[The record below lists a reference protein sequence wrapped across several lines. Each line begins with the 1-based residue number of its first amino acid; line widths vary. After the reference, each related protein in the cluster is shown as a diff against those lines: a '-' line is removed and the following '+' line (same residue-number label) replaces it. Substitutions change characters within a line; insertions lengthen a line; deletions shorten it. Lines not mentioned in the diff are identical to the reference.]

1 MTILITSLPLR
12 DLGIVMSEAEL
23 DRASDPLE
31 VRGYCMY
38 DWGKSA
44 FETSVVSAI
53 FPTWFA
59 LLFLEANGLNTTIAG
74 ITMEGDAL
82 IAYLVAFGTW
92 AVAIIAPALGV
103 IADYKPVKMSWLRIL
118 TYIGAGATF
127 MLGFDFLVPGN
138 EWIWLLVFYFIA
150 NIGLNAAGVFYNALL
165 PHLGTDD
172 EMDDISN
179 RAYAYGYLGG
189 GILLVVHLGLVLGIG
204 GDAVIRF
211 CLASSGVWWF
221 GFALMTFKYVP
232 EPPMEN
238 NEQVPTVRE
247 AYSQVWTTLK
257 EYNKFRTLFI
267 YMLAYFFFIDAINTV
282 WAIGPIFGAVVLGV
296 STIELMITI
305 VLIQFVAYP
314 CALFFTKLANKWG
327 TKKALNASLVGWLV
341 LSFATLGFAP
351 LELDSHDEFEVMYD
365 WNEEKQLYQ
374 VHVNYNAN
382 DIAQKLDFED
392 GEFDEQAWAAQW
404 SESLPV
410 EYDDRTGTYSW
421 NYSNSSDEKNLIDV
435 NDVED
440 VSSILTSIS
449 DSRFSISVSGGPL
462 DGSSSVGI
470 DHPTNLGDG
479 ALDVIPET
487 VREYVWEP
495 LNIGVGYQFMIL
507 GMMIGTLFG
516 GSQGLSRSIF
526 GQMIPE
532 TRSTEFF
539 GFFGFFGKVAAAIG
553 PLLYASMT
561 IMFDSRVGVLSIAVL
576 IAIGVFLMRYVDVE
590 QGRADARAED
600 ARNRGIST
608 DS

>member
-1 MTILITSLPLR
+1 
-12 DLGIVMSEAEL
+12 MSEAEL

-118 TYIGAGATF
+118 TYIGARATF

-138 EWIWLLVFYFIA
+138 EWSWLLVFYFIA

-204 GDAVIRF
+204 GDAVITF

-267 YMLAYFFFIDAINTV
+267 YMLAYFFFIAAINTV

-600 ARNRGIST
+600 ARNRGISN

>member
-1 MTILITSLPLR
+1 
-12 DLGIVMSEAEL
+12 MSTVEL

-59 LLFLEANGLNTTIAG
+59 YLFLEANGLNTTIAG

-82 IAYLVAFGTW
+82 IAYLVALGTW
-92 AVAIIAPALGV
+92 AVAIVAPALGV

-118 TYIGAGATF
+118 TYVGAGATF
-127 MLGFDFLVPGN
+127 MLGFDFLLPGN

-150 NIGLNAAGVFYNALL
+150 NVGLNAAGVFYNALL

-189 GILLVVHLGLVLGIG
+189 GLLLVVHLGLVMGVG
-204 GDAVIRF
+204 GDSVIRF
-211 CLASSGVWWF
+211 CLASSGVWWL
-221 GFALMTFKYVP
+221 GFALYTFKYVP
-232 EPPMEN
+232 EPPMEAKGD
-238 NEQVPTVRE
+238 VPSVRE
-247 AYSQVWTTLK
+247 AYSQVWKTLK

-282 WAIGPIFGAVVLGV
+282 WAVGPIFGAVVLGV
-296 STIELMITI
+296 TTTELMVTI
-305 VLIQFVAYP
+305 VAIQFVAWP
-314 CALFFTKLANKWG
+314 CALGFTKLANRWG
-327 TKKALNASLVGWLV
+327 TKKALNASLVGWLF
-341 LSFATLGFAP
+341 LSFAILGFAP
-351 LELDSHDEFEVMYD
+351 LELESHDEFEVMYD
-365 WNEEKQLYQ
+365 WDEESQSYQ
-374 VHVNYNAN
+374 VHVNYYAS
-382 DIAQKLDFED
+382 DIAQKMNFQD
-392 GEFDEQAWAAQW
+392 GEFNEQEWASLW

-410 EYDDRTGTYSW
+410 ELDENTGTYKWGYGESE
-421 NYSNSSDEKNLIDV
+421 DDQLLFP
-435 NDVED
+435 VEGD
-440 VSSILTSIS
+440 VSLILSSITE
-449 DSRFSISVSGGPL
+449 SRFSISVSGGPL
-462 DGSSSVGI
+462 DGSNGVGV
-470 DHPTNLGDG
+470 DHPTSLGDG
-479 ALDVIPET
+479 VLDVIPET
-487 VREYVWEP
+487 VRDKIWQP
-495 LNIGVGYQFMIL
+495 LGIAIGAQFLIL
-507 GMMIGTLFG
+507 GCMIGTLFG

-539 GFFGFFGKVAAAIG
+539 GFFGFFGKVAAAVG

-561 IMFDSRVGVLSIAVL
+561 VMFDSRVGVLSIAFL
-576 IAIGVFLMRYVDVE
+576 IAIGVILMRYVDVE

-600 ARNRGIST
+600 ARNRGMT
-608 DS
+608 TE

>member
-1 MTILITSLPLR
+1 
-12 DLGIVMSEAEL
+12 MSEAEL

-59 LLFLEANGLNTTIAG
+59 FLFLEANGLNTTIAG

-82 IAYLVAFGTW
+82 IAYLVALGTW
-92 AVAIIAPALGV
+92 AVAIVAPALGV
-103 IADYKPVKMSWLRIL
+103 IADYKPVKMTWLRTL
-118 TYIGAGATF
+118 TYVGAGATF
-127 MLGFDFLVPGN
+127 MLGFDFLLPGN
-138 EWIWLLVFYFIA
+138 EWIWLLIFYFIA

-189 GILLVVHLGLVLGIG
+189 GLLLVVHLGLVLGIG

-221 GFALMTFKYVP
+221 GFALITFKYVP

-238 NEQVPTVRE
+238 YRQVPTIRE

-282 WAIGPIFGAVVLGV
+282 WAVGPIFGAVVLGV

-305 VLIQFVAYP
+305 VLIQFVAWP
-314 CALFFTKLANKWG
+314 CALLFTKLAHAWG
-327 TKKALNASLVGWLV
+327 TKKALNASLIGWLV
-341 LSFATLGFAP
+341 LSFAILGFAP

-365 WNEEKQLYQ
+365 WDEESQSYQ
-374 VHVNYNAN
+374 VHVNYDASE
-382 DIAQKLDFED
+382 IAQKLDFQD
-392 GEFDEQAWAAQW
+392 DEFDEQKWASDF
-404 SESLPV
+404 SEMLPV
-410 EYDDRTGTYSW
+410 EFEEKTGTFKWAYGE
-421 NYSNSSDEKNLIDV
+421 SSDDKLLFPV
-435 NDVED
+435 VGD
-440 VSSILTSIS
+440 VSTILASIT
-449 DSRFSISVSGGPL
+449 DSRFSISVSGGPQ
-462 DGSSSVGI
+462 DASSNVGV
-470 DHPTNLGDG
+470 DHPTSLGDG
-479 ALDVIPET
+479 ALDAIPET
-487 VREYVWEP
+487 VRKHVWEP
-495 LNIGVGYQFMIL
+495 LGIAIGMQFMIL

-539 GFFGFFGKVAAAIG
+539 GFFGFFGKVAAAVG

-561 IMFDSRVGVLSIAVL
+561 VMFDSRVGVLSIAVL
-576 IAIGVFLMRYVDVE
+576 IAIGVLLMRYVDIE

>member
-1 MTILITSLPLR
+1 
-12 DLGIVMSEAEL
+12 MSEAEL
-23 DRASDPLE
+23 DRASEPLE

-59 LLFLEANGLNTTIAG
+59 YLFLEANGLNTTIAG

-82 IAYLVAFGTW
+82 IAYLVALGTW
-92 AVAIIAPALGV
+92 AVAIVAPALGV
-103 IADYKPVKMSWLRIL
+103 IADYKPVKMTWLRTL
-118 TYIGAGATF
+118 TYVGAGATF
-127 MLGFDFLVPGN
+127 MLGFDFLLPGN
-138 EWIWLLVFYFIA
+138 EWIWLLIFYFIA

-189 GILLVVHLGLVLGIG
+189 GLLLVVHLGLVLGVG

-221 GFALMTFKYVP
+221 GFALITFKYVP

-238 NEQVPTVRE
+238 DKQVPTIRE

-257 EYNKFRTLFI
+257 EYNKFRTLFT

-282 WAIGPIFGAVVLGV
+282 WAVGPIFGAVVLGV
-296 STIELMITI
+296 TTTELMVTI
-305 VLIQFVAYP
+305 VAIQFVAWP
-314 CALFFTKLANKWG
+314 CALAFTKLANAWG
-327 TKKALNASLVGWLV
+327 TKKALNASLIGWLF
-341 LSFATLGFAP
+341 LSFAILGFAP
-351 LELDSHDEFEVMYD
+351 LELDSHEEFEVMYD
-365 WNEEKQLYQ
+365 WDEESQSYQ
-374 VHVNYNAN
+374 VQVNPLASQ
-382 DIAQKLDFED
+382 IAQKLDFGD
-392 GEFDEQAWAAQW
+392 DEFDEQKWA
-404 SESLPV
+404 SDFSGMLPV
-410 EYDDRTGTYSW
+410 EFDDKTSTYKWADGYDD
-421 NYSNSSDEKNLIDV
+421 SDDKLLFPVEGDVALI
-435 NDVED
+435 
-440 VSSILTSIS
+440 LASIS
-449 DSRFSISVSGGPL
+449 ESRFSISVSGGPL
-462 DGSSSVGI
+462 DGSSDVGI
-470 DHPTNLGDG
+470 DHPTSLGDG

-487 VREYVWEP
+487 VREHVWEP
-495 LNIGVGYQFMIL
+495 LGIAIGMQFLIL
-507 GMMIGTLFG
+507 GCMIGTLFG

-539 GFFGFFGKVAAAIG
+539 GFFGFFGKVAAAVG
-553 PLLYASMT
+553 PLLYATMT

-576 IAIGVFLMRYVDVE
+576 IAIGVFLMRYVDIE

-600 ARNRGIST
+600 AKNRGIST

>member
-1 MTILITSLPLR
+1 
-12 DLGIVMSEAEL
+12 MSTVEL

-59 LLFLEANGLNTTIAG
+59 YLFLEANGLNTTIAG

-82 IAYLVAFGTW
+82 IAYLVALGTW
-92 AVAIIAPALGV
+92 AVAIVAPALGV

-118 TYIGAGATF
+118 TYVGAGATF
-127 MLGFDFLVPGN
+127 MLGFDFLLPGN

-150 NIGLNAAGVFYNALL
+150 NVGLNAAGVFYNALL

-189 GILLVVHLGLVLGIG
+189 GLLLVVHLGLVMGVG
-204 GDAVIRF
+204 GDSVIRF
-211 CLASSGVWWF
+211 CLASSGVWWL
-221 GFALMTFKYVP
+221 GFALYTFKYVP
-232 EPPMEN
+232 EPPMEAKGD
-238 NEQVPTVRE
+238 VPSVRE
-247 AYSQVWTTLK
+247 AYSQVWKTLK

-282 WAIGPIFGAVVLGV
+282 WAVGPIFGAVVLGV
-296 STIELMITI
+296 TTTELMVTI
-305 VLIQFVAYP
+305 VAIQFVAWP
-314 CALFFTKLANKWG
+314 CALGFTKLANRWG
-327 TKKALNASLVGWLV
+327 TKKALNASLVGWLF
-341 LSFATLGFAP
+341 LSFAILGFAP
-351 LELDSHDEFEVMYD
+351 LELESHDEFEVMYD
-365 WNEEKQLYQ
+365 WDEESQSYQ
-374 VHVNYNAN
+374 VHVNYYAS
-382 DIAQKLDFED
+382 DIAQKLNFQD
-392 GEFDEQAWAAQW
+392 GEFNEQEWASLW

-410 EYDDRTGTYSW
+410 ELDENTGTYKWGYGESE
-421 NYSNSSDEKNLIDV
+421 DDQLLFP
-435 NDVED
+435 VEGD
-440 VSSILTSIS
+440 VSLILSSIS
-449 DSRFSISVSGGPL
+449 ESRFSISVSGGPL
-462 DGSSSVGI
+462 DGSNGVGM
-470 DHPTNLGDG
+470 DHPTSLGDG
-479 ALDVIPET
+479 VLDVIPET
-487 VREYVWEP
+487 VRDKIWQP
-495 LNIGVGYQFMIL
+495 LGIAIGAQFLIL
-507 GMMIGTLFG
+507 GCMIGTLFG

-539 GFFGFFGKVAAAIG
+539 GFFGFFGKVAAAVG

-561 IMFDSRVGVLSIAVL
+561 VMFDSRVGVLSIAFL
-576 IAIGVFLMRYVDVE
+576 IAIGVILMRYVDVE

-600 ARNRGIST
+600 ARNRGMT
-608 DS
+608 TE

>member
-1 MTILITSLPLR
+1 
-12 DLGIVMSEAEL
+12 MSEAEL

-59 LLFLEANGLNTTIAG
+59 FLFLEANGLNTTIAG

-82 IAYLVAFGTW
+82 IAYLVALGTW
-92 AVAIIAPALGV
+92 AVAIVAPALGV
-103 IADYKPVKMSWLRIL
+103 IADYKPVKMTWLRTL
-118 TYIGAGATF
+118 TYVGAGATF
-127 MLGFDFLVPGN
+127 MLGFDFLLPGN
-138 EWIWLLVFYFIA
+138 EWIWLLIFYFIA

-189 GILLVVHLGLVLGIG
+189 GLLLVVHLGLVLGIG

-221 GFALMTFKYVP
+221 GFALITFKYVP

-238 NEQVPTVRE
+238 DRQVPTIRE

-282 WAIGPIFGAVVLGV
+282 WAVGPIFGAVVLGV
-296 STIELMITI
+296 STIELMIAI
-305 VLIQFVAYP
+305 VLIQFVAWP
-314 CALFFTKLANKWG
+314 CALLFTKLANAWG
-327 TKKALNASLVGWLV
+327 TKKALNASLIGWLV
-341 LSFATLGFAP
+341 LSFAILGFAP

-365 WNEEKQLYQ
+365 WDEDSQSYQ
-374 VHVNYNAN
+374 VHVNYDASE
-382 DIAQKLDFED
+382 IAQKLDFQD
-392 GEFDEQAWAAQW
+392 DEFDEQKWASDF
-404 SESLPV
+404 SEMLPV
-410 EYDDRTGTYSW
+410 EFEEKTGTFKWAYGE
-421 NYSNSSDEKNLIDV
+421 SSDDKLLFPV
-435 NDVED
+435 VGD
-440 VSSILTSIS
+440 VSTILASIT
-449 DSRFSISVSGGPL
+449 DSRFSISVSGGPQ
-462 DGSSSVGI
+462 DASSNVGV
-470 DHPTNLGDG
+470 DHPTSLGDG
-479 ALDVIPET
+479 ALDAIPET
-487 VREYVWEP
+487 VRKHVWEP
-495 LNIGVGYQFMIL
+495 LGIAIGMQFMIL

-539 GFFGFFGKVAAAIG
+539 GFFGFFGKVAAAVG

-561 IMFDSRVGVLSIAVL
+561 VMFDSRVGVLSIAVL
-576 IAIGVFLMRYVDVE
+576 IAIGVLLMRYVDIE

>member
-1 MTILITSLPLR
+1 VAILITSPPLR
-12 DLGIVMSEAEL
+12 SLGIVMSEAEL

-59 LLFLEANGLNTTIAG
+59 YLFLEANGLNTTIAG

-82 IAYLVAFGTW
+82 IAYLVALGTW
-92 AVAIIAPALGV
+92 AVAIVAPALGV
-103 IADYKPVKMSWLRIL
+103 IADYKPVKMTWLRTL
-118 TYIGAGATF
+118 TYVGAGATF
-127 MLGFDFLVPGN
+127 MLGFDFLLPGN
-138 EWIWLLVFYFIA
+138 EWIWLLIFYFIA

-189 GILLVVHLGLVLGIG
+189 GLLLVVHLGLVLGVG

-221 GFALMTFKYVP
+221 GFALITFKYVP

-238 NEQVPTVRE
+238 DKQVPTIRE

-257 EYNKFRTLFI
+257 EYNKFRTLFT

-282 WAIGPIFGAVVLGV
+282 WAVGPIFGAVVLGV
-296 STIELMITI
+296 TTTELMVTI
-305 VLIQFVAYP
+305 VAIQFVAWP
-314 CALFFTKLANKWG
+314 CALAFTKLANAWG
-327 TKKALNASLVGWLV
+327 TKKALNASLIGWLF
-341 LSFATLGFAP
+341 LSFAILGFAP
-351 LELDSHDEFEVMYD
+351 LELDSHEEFEVMYD
-365 WNEEKQLYQ
+365 WDEESQSYQ
-374 VHVNYNAN
+374 VQVNPLASQ
-382 DIAQKLDFED
+382 IAQKLDFGD
-392 GEFDEQAWAAQW
+392 DEFDEQKWA
-404 SESLPV
+404 SDFSGMLPV
-410 EYDDRTGTYSW
+410 EFDDKTNTYKWADGYDD
-421 NYSNSSDEKNLIDV
+421 SDDKLLFPVEGDVALI
-435 NDVED
+435 
-440 VSSILTSIS
+440 LASIS
-449 DSRFSISVSGGPL
+449 ESRFSISVSGGPL
-462 DGSSSVGI
+462 DGSSDVGI
-470 DHPTNLGDG
+470 DHPTSLGDG

-487 VREYVWEP
+487 VREHVWEP
-495 LNIGVGYQFMIL
+495 LGIAIGMQFLIL
-507 GMMIGTLFG
+507 GCMIGTLFG

-539 GFFGFFGKVAAAIG
+539 GFFGFFGKVAAAVG
-553 PLLYASMT
+553 PLLYATMT

-576 IAIGVFLMRYVDVE
+576 IAIGVFLMRYVDIE

-600 ARNRGIST
+600 AKNRGIST

>member
-1 MTILITSLPLR
+1 VTILITSLPLR

-38 DWGKSA
+38 DWGKSS

-59 LLFLEANGLNTTIAG
+59 YLFLEANGLNTTIAG

-82 IAYLVAFGTW
+82 IAYLVALGTW

-118 TYIGAGATF
+118 TYIGAGSTF
-127 MLGFDFLVPGN
+127 MLGFDFLAGSGN
-138 EWIWLLVFYFIA
+138 EWIWLLIFYFIA
-150 NIGLNAAGVFYNALL
+150 NVGLNAAGVFYNALL
-165 PHLGTDD
+165 PHLGKDE
-172 EMDDISN
+172 EMDSISN

-189 GILLVVHLGLVLGIG
+189 GILLVVHLALVLGIG

-211 CLASSGVWWF
+211 CLASSGLWWF
-221 GFALMTFKYVP
+221 GFALITFKYVP

-238 NEQVPTVRE
+238 DKQVPTIRE

-305 VLIQFVAYP
+305 VLIQFVAWP
-314 CALFFTKLANKWG
+314 CALLFTNLANAWG

-365 WNEEKQLYQ
+365 WNDESQLYQ
-374 VHVNYNAN
+374 VHVNYYASN
-382 DIAQKLDFED
+382 IAQKLNFED
-392 GEFDEQAWAAQW
+392 GEFDEQAWAALW

-410 EYDDRTGTYSW
+410 EYDDNTGTYSW
-421 NYSNSSDEKNLIDV
+421 SYSDSSDEKLVFDV
-435 NDVED
+435 DEVDD

-462 DGSSSVGI
+462 DGSSNVGI

-487 VREYVWEP
+487 VRKHLWGP
-495 LNIGVGYQFMIL
+495 LGIEVGYQFMIL

-553 PLLYASMT
+553 PLLYATMT
-561 IMFDSRVGVLSIAVL
+561 LMFDSRVGVLSIAVL
-576 IAIGVFLMRYVDVE
+576 IAIGVFLMRYVDIE
-590 QGRADARAED
+590 KGREDARAED
-600 ARNRGIST
+600 ARNRGISLE
-608 DS
+608 

>member
-1 MTILITSLPLR
+1 MTILITFLPLR

-23 DRASDPLE
+23 DRASEPLE

-59 LLFLEANGLNTTIAG
+59 ILFLEANGLNTTIAG

-92 AVAIIAPALGV
+92 AVAIVAPALGV

-238 NEQVPTVRE
+238 DKQVPTVRE

-365 WNEEKQLYQ
+365 WNDESQLYQ

-382 DIAQKLDFED
+382 DIAQKLNFED

-404 SESLPV
+404 NESLPV
-410 EYDDRTGTYSW
+410 KYDDRTGTYSW
-421 NYSNSSDEKNLIDV
+421 NYSNSSEEKNLFDV

-462 DGSSSVGI
+462 DGSSNVGI

-487 VREYVWEP
+487 VRKYLWEP

-576 IAIGVFLMRYVDVE
+576 IAIGVFLMRYVDIE
-590 QGRADARAED
+590 KGRADARAED
-600 ARNRGIST
+600 ARNRGMST

>member
-1 MTILITSLPLR
+1 
-12 DLGIVMSEAEL
+12 MSEAEL
-23 DRASDPLE
+23 DRASEPLE

-59 LLFLEANGLNTTIAG
+59 YLFLEANGLNTTIAG

-82 IAYLVAFGTW
+82 IAYLVALGTW
-92 AVAIIAPALGV
+92 AVAIVAPALGV
-103 IADYKPVKMSWLRIL
+103 IADYKPVKMSWLKIL
-118 TYIGAGATF
+118 TYLGAGATF
-127 MLGFDFLVPGN
+127 MLGFDFLLPGN

-189 GILLVVHLGLVLGIG
+189 GLLLVVHLGLVLGIG

-221 GFALMTFKYVP
+221 GFAIITFKYVP
-232 EPPMEN
+232 EPPMVN
-238 NEQVPTVRE
+238 DKKVPNIKE

-282 WAIGPIFGAVVLGV
+282 WAVGPIFGAVVLGV
-296 STIELMITI
+296 TTTELMITI
-305 VLIQFVAYP
+305 VAIQFVAWP
-314 CALFFTKLANKWG
+314 CALAFTKLANAWG
-327 TKKALNASLVGWLV
+327 TKKALNASLIGWLF
-341 LSFATLGFAP
+341 LSFAILGFAP

-365 WNEEKQLYQ
+365 WDEESQSYQ
-374 VHVNYNAN
+374 VQVNPLASQ
-382 DIAQKLDFED
+382 IAQKLDFGD
-392 GEFDEQAWAAQW
+392 DEFDEQKWA
-404 SESLPV
+404 SDFSGMLPV
-410 EYDDRTGTYSW
+410 EFDDKTGTYKW
-421 NYSNSSDEKNLIDV
+421 ADGYDDSDDELLFPVEGDV
-435 NDVED
+435 AV
-440 VSSILTSIS
+440 ILASIS
-449 DSRFSISVSGGPL
+449 ESRFSISVSGGPL
-462 DGSSSVGI
+462 DDSSNVGI
-470 DHPTNLGDG
+470 DHPTSLGDG

-487 VREYVWEP
+487 VREHVWEP
-495 LNIGVGYQFMIL
+495 LGIAIGMQFLIL
-507 GMMIGTLFG
+507 GCMIGTLFG

-539 GFFGFFGKVAAAIG
+539 GFFGFFGKVAAAVG

-561 IMFDSRVGVLSIAVL
+561 VMFDSRVGVLSIAVL
-576 IAIGVFLMRYVDVE
+576 IAIGVLLMRYVDIE
-590 QGRADARAED
+590 QGREDARAED

>member
-1 MTILITSLPLR
+1 
-12 DLGIVMSEAEL
+12 MSEAEL

-59 LLFLEANGLNTTIAG
+59 FLFLEANGLNTTIAG

-82 IAYLVAFGTW
+82 IAYLVALGTW
-92 AVAIIAPALGV
+92 AVAIVAPALGV
-103 IADYKPVKMSWLRIL
+103 IADYKPVKMTWLRTL
-118 TYIGAGATF
+118 TYVGAGATF
-127 MLGFDFLVPGN
+127 MLGFDFLLPGN
-138 EWIWLLVFYFIA
+138 EWIWLLIFYFIA

-189 GILLVVHLGLVLGIG
+189 GLLLVVHLGLVLGIG

-221 GFALMTFKYVP
+221 GFALITFKYVP

-238 NEQVPTVRE
+238 DRQVPTIRE

-282 WAIGPIFGAVVLGV
+282 WAVGPIFGAVVLGV

-305 VLIQFVAYP
+305 VLIQFVAWP
-314 CALFFTKLANKWG
+314 CALLFTKLAHAWG
-327 TKKALNASLVGWLV
+327 TKKALNASLIGWLV
-341 LSFATLGFAP
+341 LSFAILGFAP

-365 WNEEKQLYQ
+365 WDEESQSYQ
-374 VHVNYNAN
+374 VHVNYYASE
-382 DIAQKLDFED
+382 IAQKLDFQD
-392 GEFDEQAWAAQW
+392 DEFDEQKWASDF
-404 SESLPV
+404 SEMLPV
-410 EYDDRTGTYSW
+410 EFEEKTGTFKWAYGE
-421 NYSNSSDEKNLIDV
+421 SSDDKLLFPV
-435 NDVED
+435 VGD
-440 VSSILTSIS
+440 VSTILASIT
-449 DSRFSISVSGGPL
+449 DSRFSISVSGGPQ
-462 DGSSSVGI
+462 DASSNVGV
-470 DHPTNLGDG
+470 DHPTSLGDG
-479 ALDVIPET
+479 ALDAIPET
-487 VREYVWEP
+487 VRKHVWEP
-495 LNIGVGYQFMIL
+495 LGIAIGMQFMIL

-539 GFFGFFGKVAAAIG
+539 GFFGKVAAAVG

-561 IMFDSRVGVLSIAVL
+561 VMFDSRVGVLSIAVL
-576 IAIGVFLMRYVDVE
+576 IAIGVLLMRYVDIE

>member
-1 MTILITSLPLR
+1 
-12 DLGIVMSEAEL
+12 
-23 DRASDPLE
+23 
-31 VRGYCMY
+31 MY

-59 LLFLEANGLNTTIAG
+59 YLFLEANGLNTTIAG

-82 IAYLVAFGTW
+82 IAYLVALGTW
-92 AVAIIAPALGV
+92 AVAIVAPALGV
-103 IADYKPVKMSWLRIL
+103 IADYKPVKMTWLRTL
-118 TYIGAGATF
+118 TYVGAGATF
-127 MLGFDFLVPGN
+127 MLGFDFLLPGN
-138 EWIWLLVFYFIA
+138 EWIWLLIFYFIA

-189 GILLVVHLGLVLGIG
+189 GLLLVVHLGLVLGVG

-221 GFALMTFKYVP
+221 GFALITFKYVP

-238 NEQVPTVRE
+238 DKQVPTIRE

-257 EYNKFRTLFI
+257 EYNKFRTLFT

-282 WAIGPIFGAVVLGV
+282 WAVGPIFGAVVLGV
-296 STIELMITI
+296 TTTELMVTI
-305 VLIQFVAYP
+305 VAIQFVAWP
-314 CALFFTKLANKWG
+314 CALAFTKLANAWG
-327 TKKALNASLVGWLV
+327 TKKALNASLIGWLF
-341 LSFATLGFAP
+341 LSFAILGFAP
-351 LELDSHDEFEVMYD
+351 LELDSHEEFEVMYD
-365 WNEEKQLYQ
+365 WDEESQSYQ
-374 VHVNYNAN
+374 VQVNPLASQ
-382 DIAQKLDFED
+382 IAQKLDFGD
-392 GEFDEQAWAAQW
+392 DEFDEQKWA
-404 SESLPV
+404 SDFSGMLPV
-410 EYDDRTGTYSW
+410 EFDDKTNTYKWADGYDD
-421 NYSNSSDEKNLIDV
+421 SDDKLLFPVEGDVALI
-435 NDVED
+435 
-440 VSSILTSIS
+440 LASIS
-449 DSRFSISVSGGPL
+449 ESRFSISVSGGPL
-462 DGSSSVGI
+462 DGSSDVGI
-470 DHPTNLGDG
+470 DHPTSLGDG

-487 VREYVWEP
+487 VREHVWEP
-495 LNIGVGYQFMIL
+495 LGIAIGMQFIIL
-507 GMMIGTLFG
+507 GCMIGTLFG

-539 GFFGFFGKVAAAIG
+539 GFFGFFGKVAAAVG
-553 PLLYASMT
+553 PLLYATMT

-576 IAIGVFLMRYVDVE
+576 IAIGVFLMRYVDIE

-600 ARNRGIST
+600 AKNRGIST

>member
-1 MTILITSLPLR
+1 MAILITSPPLR

-59 LLFLEANGLNTTIAG
+59 FLFLEANGLTTTIAG

-82 IAYLVAFGTW
+82 IAYLVALGTW
-92 AVAIIAPALGV
+92 AVAIVAPALGV
-103 IADYKPVKMSWLRIL
+103 IADYKPVKMTWLKTL
-118 TYIGAGATF
+118 TYVGAGATF
-127 MLGFDFLVPGN
+127 MLGFDFLLPEN
-138 EWIWLLVFYFIA
+138 EWIWLLIFYFIA

-189 GILLVVHLGLVLGIG
+189 GLLLVVHLGLVLGIG

-221 GFALMTFKYVP
+221 GFALITFKYVP

-238 NEQVPTVRE
+238 DRQVPTIRE

-282 WAIGPIFGAVVLGV
+282 WAVGPIFGAVVLGV

-305 VLIQFVAYP
+305 VLIQFVAWP
-314 CALFFTKLANKWG
+314 CALLFTKLAHAWG
-327 TKKALNASLVGWLV
+327 TKKALNASLIGWLV
-341 LSFATLGFAP
+341 LSFAILGFAP

-365 WNEEKQLYQ
+365 WDEESQSYQ
-374 VHVNYNAN
+374 VHVNYYASE
-382 DIAQKLDFED
+382 IAQKLDFQD
-392 GEFDEQAWAAQW
+392 DEFDEQKWASDF
-404 SESLPV
+404 SEMLPV
-410 EYDDRTGTYSW
+410 EFEEKTGTFKWAYGE
-421 NYSNSSDEKNLIDV
+421 SSDDKLLFPV
-435 NDVED
+435 VGD
-440 VSSILTSIS
+440 VSTILASIS
-449 DSRFSISVSGGPL
+449 DSRFSISVSGGPQ
-462 DGSSSVGI
+462 DASSNVGV
-470 DHPTNLGDG
+470 DHPTSLGDG
-479 ALDVIPET
+479 ALDAIPET
-487 VREYVWEP
+487 VRKHVWEP
-495 LNIGVGYQFMIL
+495 LGIAIGMQFMIL

-539 GFFGFFGKVAAAIG
+539 GFFGFFGKVAAAVG

-561 IMFDSRVGVLSIAVL
+561 VMFDSRVGVLSIAVL
-576 IAIGVFLMRYVDVE
+576 IAIGVLLMRYVDIE

>member
-1 MTILITSLPLR
+1 
-12 DLGIVMSEAEL
+12 MSEAEL
-23 DRASDPLE
+23 DRASEPLE

-59 LLFLEANGLNTTIAG
+59 FLFLEANGLNTTIAG

-82 IAYLVAFGTW
+82 IAYLVALGTW
-92 AVAIIAPALGV
+92 AVAIVAPALGV
-103 IADYKPVKMSWLRIL
+103 IADYKPVKMTWLRTL
-118 TYIGAGATF
+118 TYVGAGATF
-127 MLGFDFLVPGN
+127 MLGFDFLLPGN
-138 EWIWLLVFYFIA
+138 EWIWLLIFYFIA

-189 GILLVVHLGLVLGIG
+189 GLLLVVHLGLVLGIG

-221 GFALMTFKYVP
+221 GFALITFKYVP

-238 NEQVPTVRE
+238 DRQVPTIRE

-282 WAIGPIFGAVVLGV
+282 WAVGPIFGAVVLGV

-305 VLIQFVAYP
+305 VLIQFVAWP
-314 CALFFTKLANKWG
+314 CALLFTKLAHAWG
-327 TKKALNASLVGWLV
+327 TKKALNASLIGWLV
-341 LSFATLGFAP
+341 LSFAILGFAP

-365 WNEEKQLYQ
+365 WDEESQSYQ
-374 VHVNYNAN
+374 VHVNYDASE
-382 DIAQKLDFED
+382 IAQKLDFQD
-392 GEFDEQAWAAQW
+392 DEFDEQKWASDF
-404 SESLPV
+404 SEMLPV
-410 EYDDRTGTYSW
+410 EFEEKTGTFKWAYGE
-421 NYSNSSDEKNLIDV
+421 SSDDKLLFPV
-435 NDVED
+435 MGD
-440 VSSILTSIS
+440 VSTILASIT
-449 DSRFSISVSGGPL
+449 DSRFSISVSGGPQ
-462 DGSSSVGI
+462 DASSNVGV
-470 DHPTNLGDG
+470 DHPTSLGDG
-479 ALDVIPET
+479 ALDAIPET
-487 VREYVWEP
+487 VRKHVWEP
-495 LNIGVGYQFMIL
+495 LGIAIGMQFMIL

-539 GFFGFFGKVAAAIG
+539 GFFGFFGKVAAAVG

-561 IMFDSRVGVLSIAVL
+561 VMFDSRVGVLSIAVL
-576 IAIGVFLMRYVDVE
+576 IAIGVLLMRYVDIE

>member
-1 MTILITSLPLR
+1 
-12 DLGIVMSEAEL
+12 MSEAEL

-31 VRGYCMY
+31 VRAYCMY
-38 DWGKSA
+38 DWGKSS

-53 FPTWFA
+53 FPVWFA
-59 LLFLEANGLNTTIAG
+59 YLFLEANGLNTTIAN

-82 IAYLVAFGTW
+82 IAYLVALGTW
-92 AVAIIAPALGV
+92 AVAIVAPALGV

-118 TYIGAGATF
+118 TYVGAGATF
-127 MLGFDFLVPGN
+127 MLGFDFLWPGN

-179 RAYAYGYLGG
+179 RAYAYGYVGG
-189 GILLVVHLGLVLGIG
+189 GLLLLVHLGLVMGIG
-204 GDAVIRF
+204 GEAVTRF

-221 GFALMTFKYVP
+221 GFALITFKYVP
-232 EPPMEN
+232 EPPMDN
-238 NEQVPTVRE
+238 DKQVPNLSE

-282 WAIGPIFGAVVLGV
+282 WAVGPIFGAVVLGV
-296 STIELMITI
+296 STTELMITI
-305 VLIQFVAYP
+305 VLIQFVAWP
-314 CALFFTKLANKWG
+314 CALLFTRLANAWG
-327 TKKALNASLVGWLV
+327 TKKALNASLIGWLV
-341 LSFATLGFAP
+341 LSFAILGFAP
-351 LELDSHDEFEVMYD
+351 LELDTHDEFEVMYD
-365 WNEEKQLYQ
+365 WDEESQSYQ
-374 VHVNYNAN
+374 VHVNYYASE
-382 DIAQKLDFED
+382 IAQKLDFED
-392 GEFDEQAWAAQW
+392 GEFDEQKWASDF
-404 SESLPV
+404 SEMLPV
-410 EYDDRTGTYSW
+410 EFEERTGTYKW
-421 NYSNSSDEKNLIDV
+421 AYAESSDEKLLFPVVGDI
-435 NDVED
+435 
-440 VSSILTSIS
+440 SSILTSIS

-462 DGSSSVGI
+462 DASSNVGI
-470 DHPTNLGDG
+470 DHPSSLGDG
-479 ALDVIPET
+479 ALDAIPQT
-487 VREYVWEP
+487 VRKHIWEP
-495 LNIGVGYQFMIL
+495 LGIEIGLQFMIL

-539 GFFGFFGKVAAAIG
+539 GFFGFFGKVAAAVG

-561 IMFDSRVGVLSIAVL
+561 VMFDSRVGVLSIAVL

-600 ARNRGIST
+600 ARKRGIST
-608 DS
+608 DSQSGY

>member
-1 MTILITSLPLR
+1 
-12 DLGIVMSEAEL
+12 
-23 DRASDPLE
+23 
-31 VRGYCMY
+31 MY

-59 LLFLEANGLNTTIAG
+59 YLFLEANGLNTTIAG

-82 IAYLVAFGTW
+82 IAYLVALGTW
-92 AVAIIAPALGV
+92 AVAIVAPALGV
-103 IADYKPVKMSWLRIL
+103 IADYKPVKMTWLRTL
-118 TYIGAGATF
+118 TYVGAGATF
-127 MLGFDFLVPGN
+127 MLGFDFLLPGN
-138 EWIWLLVFYFIA
+138 EWIWLLIFYFIA

-189 GILLVVHLGLVLGIG
+189 GLLLVVHLGLVLGVG

-221 GFALMTFKYVP
+221 GFALITFKYVP

-238 NEQVPTVRE
+238 DKQVPTIRE

-257 EYNKFRTLFI
+257 EYNKFRTLFT

-282 WAIGPIFGAVVLGV
+282 WAVGPIFGAVVLGV
-296 STIELMITI
+296 TTTELMVTI
-305 VLIQFVAYP
+305 VAIQFVAWP
-314 CALFFTKLANKWG
+314 CALAFTKLANAWG
-327 TKKALNASLVGWLV
+327 TKKALNASLIGWLF
-341 LSFATLGFAP
+341 LSFAILGFAP
-351 LELDSHDEFEVMYD
+351 LELDSHEEFEVMYD
-365 WNEEKQLYQ
+365 WDEESQSYQ
-374 VHVNYNAN
+374 VQVNPLASQ
-382 DIAQKLDFED
+382 IAQKLDFGD
-392 GEFDEQAWAAQW
+392 DEFDEQKWA
-404 SESLPV
+404 SDFSGMLPV
-410 EYDDRTGTYSW
+410 EFDDKTNTYKWADGYDD
-421 NYSNSSDEKNLIDV
+421 SDDKLLFPVEGDVALI
-435 NDVED
+435 
-440 VSSILTSIS
+440 LASIS
-449 DSRFSISVSGGPL
+449 ESRFSISVSGGPL
-462 DGSSSVGI
+462 DGSSDVGI
-470 DHPTNLGDG
+470 DHPTSLGDG

-487 VREYVWEP
+487 VREHVWEP
-495 LNIGVGYQFMIL
+495 LGIAIGMQFLIL
-507 GMMIGTLFG
+507 GCMIGTLFG

-539 GFFGFFGKVAAAIG
+539 GFFGFFGKVAAAVG
-553 PLLYASMT
+553 PLLYATMT

-576 IAIGVFLMRYVDVE
+576 IAIGVFLMRYVDIE

-600 ARNRGIST
+600 AKNRGIST

>member
-1 MTILITSLPLR
+1 MAILITSLPLR

-59 LLFLEANGLNTTIAG
+59 FLFLEANGLNTTIAG

-82 IAYLVAFGTW
+82 IAYLVALGTW
-92 AVAIIAPALGV
+92 AVAIVAPALGV
-103 IADYKPVKMSWLRIL
+103 IADYKPVKMTWLRTL
-118 TYIGAGATF
+118 TYVGAGATF
-127 MLGFDFLVPGN
+127 MLGFDFLLPGN
-138 EWIWLLVFYFIA
+138 EWIWLLIFYFIA

-189 GILLVVHLGLVLGIG
+189 GLLLVVHLGLVLGIG

-221 GFALMTFKYVP
+221 GFALITFKYVP

-238 NEQVPTVRE
+238 DRQVPTIRE

-282 WAIGPIFGAVVLGV
+282 WAVGPIFGAVVLGV

-305 VLIQFVAYP
+305 VLIQFVAWP
-314 CALFFTKLANKWG
+314 CALLFTKLAHAWG
-327 TKKALNASLVGWLV
+327 TKKALNASLIGWLV
-341 LSFATLGFAP
+341 LSFAILGFAP

-365 WNEEKQLYQ
+365 WDEESQSYQ
-374 VHVNYNAN
+374 VHVNYDASE
-382 DIAQKLDFED
+382 IAQKLDFQD
-392 GEFDEQAWAAQW
+392 DEFDEQKWASDF
-404 SESLPV
+404 SEMLPV
-410 EYDDRTGTYSW
+410 EFEEKTGTFKWAYGE
-421 NYSNSSDEKNLIDV
+421 SSDDKLLFPV
-435 NDVED
+435 VGD
-440 VSSILTSIS
+440 VSTILASIT
-449 DSRFSISVSGGPL
+449 DSRFSISVSGGPQ
-462 DGSSSVGI
+462 DASSNVGV
-470 DHPTNLGDG
+470 DHPTSLGDG
-479 ALDVIPET
+479 ALDAIPET
-487 VREYVWEP
+487 VRKHVWEP
-495 LNIGVGYQFMIL
+495 LGIAIGMQFMIL

-539 GFFGFFGKVAAAIG
+539 GFFGFFGKVAAAVG

-561 IMFDSRVGVLSIAVL
+561 VMFDSRVGVLSIAVL
-576 IAIGVFLMRYVDVE
+576 IAIGVLLMRYVDIE

>member
-1 MTILITSLPLR
+1 
-12 DLGIVMSEAEL
+12 MSEAEL

-59 LLFLEANGLNTTIAG
+59 YLFLEANGLNTTIAG

-82 IAYLVAFGTW
+82 IAYLVALGTW
-92 AVAIIAPALGV
+92 AVAIVAPALGV
-103 IADYKPVKMSWLRIL
+103 IADYKPVKMTWLRTL
-118 TYIGAGATF
+118 TYVGAGATF
-127 MLGFDFLVPGN
+127 MLGFDFLLPGN
-138 EWIWLLVFYFIA
+138 EWIWLLIFYFIA

-189 GILLVVHLGLVLGIG
+189 GLLLVVHLGLVLGVG

-221 GFALMTFKYVP
+221 GFALITFKYVP

-238 NEQVPTVRE
+238 DKQVPTIRE

-257 EYNKFRTLFI
+257 EYNKFRTLFT

-282 WAIGPIFGAVVLGV
+282 WAVGPIFGAVVLGV
-296 STIELMITI
+296 TTTELMVTI
-305 VLIQFVAYP
+305 VAIQFVAWP
-314 CALFFTKLANKWG
+314 CALAFTKLANAWG
-327 TKKALNASLVGWLV
+327 TKKALNASLIGWLF
-341 LSFATLGFAP
+341 LSFAILGFAP
-351 LELDSHDEFEVMYD
+351 LELDSHEEFEVMYD
-365 WNEEKQLYQ
+365 WDEESQSYQ
-374 VHVNYNAN
+374 VQVNPLASQ
-382 DIAQKLDFED
+382 IAQKLDFGD
-392 GEFDEQAWAAQW
+392 DEFDEQKWA
-404 SESLPV
+404 SDFSGMLPV
-410 EYDDRTGTYSW
+410 EFDDKTSTYKWADGYDD
-421 NYSNSSDEKNLIDV
+421 SDDKLLFPVEGDVALI
-435 NDVED
+435 
-440 VSSILTSIS
+440 LASIS
-449 DSRFSISVSGGPL
+449 ESRFSISVSGGPL
-462 DGSSSVGI
+462 DGSSDVGI
-470 DHPTNLGDG
+470 DHPTSLGDG

-487 VREYVWEP
+487 VREHVWEP
-495 LNIGVGYQFMIL
+495 LGIAIGMQFLIL
-507 GMMIGTLFG
+507 GCMIGTLFG

-539 GFFGFFGKVAAAIG
+539 GFFGFFGKVAAAVG
-553 PLLYASMT
+553 PLLYATMT

-576 IAIGVFLMRYVDVE
+576 IAIGVFLMRYVDIE

-600 ARNRGIST
+600 AKNRGIST

>member
-1 MTILITSLPLR
+1 MA
-12 DLGIVMSEAEL
+12 VN
-23 DRASDPLE
+23 
-31 VRGYCMY
+31 
-38 DWGKSA
+38 
-44 FETSVVSAI
+44 
-53 FPTWFA
+53 
-59 LLFLEANGLNTTIAG
+59 LL
-74 ITMEGDAL
+74 
-82 IAYLVAFGTW
+82 
-92 AVAIIAPALGV
+92 
-103 IADYKPVKMSWLRIL
+103 
-118 TYIGAGATF
+118 
-127 MLGFDFLVPGN
+127 
-138 EWIWLLVFYFIA
+138 LLA

-189 GILLVVHLGLVLGIG
+189 GLLLVVHLGLVLGIG

-221 GFALMTFKYVP
+221 GFALITFKYVP
-232 EPPMEN
+232 EPPMDN
-238 NEQVPTVRE
+238 DKQVPNIRE

-282 WAIGPIFGAVVLGV
+282 WAVGPIFGAVVLGV

-305 VLIQFVAYP
+305 VLIQFVAWP
-314 CALFFTKLANKWG
+314 CALLFTKLAHAWG
-327 TKKALNASLVGWLV
+327 TKKALNASLIGWLV
-341 LSFATLGFAP
+341 LSFAILGFAP

-365 WNEEKQLYQ
+365 WDEESQSYQ
-374 VHVNYNAN
+374 VHVNYYASE
-382 DIAQKLDFED
+382 IAQKLDFQD
-392 GEFDEQAWAAQW
+392 DEFDEQKWASDF
-404 SESLPV
+404 SEMLPV
-410 EYDDRTGTYSW
+410 EFEEKTGTFKWAYGE
-421 NYSNSSDEKNLIDV
+421 SSDDKLLFPV
-435 NDVED
+435 VGD
-440 VSSILTSIS
+440 VSTILASIT
-449 DSRFSISVSGGPL
+449 DSRFSISVSGGPQ
-462 DGSSSVGI
+462 DASSNVGV
-470 DHPTNLGDG
+470 DHPTSLGDG
-479 ALDVIPET
+479 ALDAIPET
-487 VREYVWEP
+487 VRKHVWEP
-495 LNIGVGYQFMIL
+495 LGIAIGMQFMIL

-539 GFFGFFGKVAAAIG
+539 GFFGFFGKVAAAVG

-561 IMFDSRVGVLSIAVL
+561 VMFDSRVGVLSIAVL
-576 IAIGVFLMRYVDVE
+576 IAIGVLLMRYVDIE

>member
-1 MTILITSLPLR
+1 
-12 DLGIVMSEAEL
+12 MSEAEL

-59 LLFLEANGLNTTIAG
+59 FLFLEANGLNTTIAG

-82 IAYLVAFGTW
+82 IAYLVALGTW
-92 AVAIIAPALGV
+92 AVAIVAPALGV
-103 IADYKPVKMSWLRIL
+103 IADYKPVKMTWLRTL
-118 TYIGAGATF
+118 TYVGAGATF
-127 MLGFDFLVPGN
+127 MLGFDFLLPDN
-138 EWIWLLVFYFIA
+138 EWIWLLIFYFIA

-189 GILLVVHLGLVLGIG
+189 GLLLVVHLGLVLGIG

-221 GFALMTFKYVP
+221 GFALITFKYVP

-238 NEQVPTVRE
+238 DRQVPTIRE

-282 WAIGPIFGAVVLGV
+282 WAVGPIFGAVVLGV

-305 VLIQFVAYP
+305 VLIQFVAWP
-314 CALFFTKLANKWG
+314 CALLFTKLAHAWG
-327 TKKALNASLVGWLV
+327 TKKALNASLIGWLV
-341 LSFATLGFAP
+341 LSFAILGFAP

-365 WNEEKQLYQ
+365 WDEESQSYQ
-374 VHVNYNAN
+374 VHVNYYASE
-382 DIAQKLDFED
+382 IAQKLDFQD
-392 GEFDEQAWAAQW
+392 DEFDEQKWASVF
-404 SESLPV
+404 SEMLPV
-410 EYDDRTGTYSW
+410 EFEEKTGTFKWAYGE
-421 NYSNSSDEKNLIDV
+421 SSDDKLLFPV
-435 NDVED
+435 VGD
-440 VSSILTSIS
+440 VSTILASIT
-449 DSRFSISVSGGPL
+449 DSRFSISVSGGPQ
-462 DGSSSVGI
+462 DASSNVGV
-470 DHPTNLGDG
+470 DHPTSLGDG
-479 ALDVIPET
+479 ALDAIPET
-487 VREYVWEP
+487 VRKHVWEP
-495 LNIGVGYQFMIL
+495 LGIAIGMQFMIL

-539 GFFGFFGKVAAAIG
+539 GFFGFFGKVAAAVG

-561 IMFDSRVGVLSIAVL
+561 VMFDSRVGVLSIAVL
-576 IAIGVFLMRYVDVE
+576 IAIGVLLMRYVDIE

>member
-1 MTILITSLPLR
+1 MLITSLPVR
-12 DLGIVMSEAEL
+12 ELGIVMSTVEL

-59 LLFLEANGLNTTIAG
+59 YLFLEANGLNTTIAG

-82 IAYLVAFGTW
+82 IAYLVALGTW
-92 AVAIIAPALGV
+92 AVAIVAPALGV

-118 TYIGAGATF
+118 TYVGAGATF
-127 MLGFDFLVPGN
+127 MLGFDFLLPGN

-150 NIGLNAAGVFYNALL
+150 NVGLNAAGVFYNALL

-189 GILLVVHLGLVLGIG
+189 GLLLVVHLGLVMGVG
-204 GDAVIRF
+204 GDSVIRF
-211 CLASSGVWWF
+211 CLASSGVWWL
-221 GFALMTFKYVP
+221 GFALYTFKYVP
-232 EPPMEN
+232 EPPMEAKGD
-238 NEQVPTVRE
+238 VPSVRE
-247 AYSQVWTTLK
+247 AYSQVWKTLK

-282 WAIGPIFGAVVLGV
+282 WAVGPIFGAVVLGV
-296 STIELMITI
+296 TTTELMVTI
-305 VLIQFVAYP
+305 VAIQFVAWP
-314 CALFFTKLANKWG
+314 CALGFTKLANRWG
-327 TKKALNASLVGWLV
+327 TKKALNASLVGWLF
-341 LSFATLGFAP
+341 LSFAILGFAP
-351 LELDSHDEFEVMYD
+351 LELESHDEFEVMYD
-365 WNEEKQLYQ
+365 WDEESQSYQ
-374 VHVNYNAN
+374 VHVNYYAS
-382 DIAQKLDFED
+382 DIAQKLNFQD
-392 GEFDEQAWAAQW
+392 GEFNEQEWASLW

-410 EYDDRTGTYSW
+410 ELDENTGTYKWGYGESE
-421 NYSNSSDEKNLIDV
+421 DDQLLFP
-435 NDVED
+435 VEGD
-440 VSSILTSIS
+440 VSLILSSIS
-449 DSRFSISVSGGPL
+449 ESRFSISVSGGPL
-462 DGSSSVGI
+462 DGSNGVGM
-470 DHPTNLGDG
+470 DHPTSLGDG
-479 ALDVIPET
+479 VLDVIPET
-487 VREYVWEP
+487 VRDKIWQP
-495 LNIGVGYQFMIL
+495 LGIAIGAQFLIL
-507 GMMIGTLFG
+507 GCMIGTLFG

-539 GFFGFFGKVAAAIG
+539 GFFGFFGKVAAAVG

-561 IMFDSRVGVLSIAVL
+561 VMFDSRVGVLSIAFL
-576 IAIGVFLMRYVDVE
+576 IAIGVILMRYVDVE

-600 ARNRGIST
+600 ARNRGMT
-608 DS
+608 TE

>member
-1 MTILITSLPLR
+1 
-12 DLGIVMSEAEL
+12 MSEAEL

-59 LLFLEANGLNTTIAG
+59 YLFLEANGLNTTIAG

-82 IAYLVAFGTW
+82 IAYLVALGTW
-92 AVAIIAPALGV
+92 AVAIVAPALGV

-118 TYIGAGATF
+118 TYVGAGATF
-127 MLGFDFLVPGN
+127 MLGFDFLLPGN

-150 NIGLNAAGVFYNALL
+150 NVGLNAAGVFYNALL

-189 GILLVVHLGLVLGIG
+189 GLLLVVHLGLVLGIG

-238 NEQVPTVRE
+238 DKQVPTIRE

-257 EYNKFRTLFI
+257 EYNKFRTLFT

-282 WAIGPIFGAVVLGV
+282 WAVGPIFGAVVLGV
-296 STIELMITI
+296 TTTELMITI
-305 VLIQFVAYP
+305 VAIQFVAWP
-314 CALFFTKLANKWG
+314 CALGFTKLANAWG
-327 TKKALNASLVGWLV
+327 TKKALNASLIGWLV
-341 LSFATLGFAP
+341 LSFAILGFAP
-351 LELDSHDEFEVMYD
+351 LELDSHDEYEVMYD
-365 WNEEKQLYQ
+365 WDEESQSYQ
-374 VHVNYNAN
+374 VQVNPLASQ
-382 DIAQKLDFED
+382 IAQKLDFGD
-392 GEFDEQAWAAQW
+392 GEFDEQKWASDFSAM
-404 SESLPV
+404 LPV
-410 EYDDRTGTYSW
+410 EFDDETGTWKWVDGYDDSEET
-421 NYSNSSDEKNLIDV
+421 LMFP
-435 NDVED
+435 VEGD
-440 VSSILTSIS
+440 VSAIIESIS

-462 DGSSSVGI
+462 DGSSDVGI

-487 VREYVWEP
+487 VREHVWEP
-495 LNIGVGYQFMIL
+495 LGIAIGMQFLIL
-507 GMMIGTLFG
+507 GCMIGTLFG

-539 GFFGFFGKVAAAIG
+539 GFFGFFGKVAAAVG
-553 PLLYASMT
+553 PLLYATMT
-561 IMFDSRVGVLSIAVL
+561 VMFDSRVGVLSIAVL
-576 IAIGVFLMRYVDVE
+576 IAIGVFLMRYVDIE

-600 ARNRGIST
+600 ARNRGISIE
-608 DS
+608 S

>member
-1 MTILITSLPLR
+1 
-12 DLGIVMSEAEL
+12 MSEAEL

-59 LLFLEANGLNTTIAG
+59 FLFLEANGLNTTIAG

-82 IAYLVAFGTW
+82 IAYLVALGTW
-92 AVAIIAPALGV
+92 AVAIVAPALGV
-103 IADYKPVKMSWLRIL
+103 IADYKPVKMTWLKTL
-118 TYIGAGATF
+118 TYVGAGVTF
-127 MLGFDFLVPGN
+127 MLGFDFLLPEN
-138 EWIWLLVFYFIA
+138 EWIWLLIFYFIA

-189 GILLVVHLGLVLGIG
+189 GLLLVVHLGLVLGIG

-221 GFALMTFKYVP
+221 GFALITFKYVP

-238 NEQVPTVRE
+238 DRQVPTIRE

-282 WAIGPIFGAVVLGV
+282 WAVGPIFGAVVLGV

-305 VLIQFVAYP
+305 VLIQFVAWP
-314 CALFFTKLANKWG
+314 CALLFTKLAHAWG
-327 TKKALNASLVGWLV
+327 TKKALNASLIGWLV
-341 LSFATLGFAP
+341 LSFAILGFAP

-365 WNEEKQLYQ
+365 WDEESQSYQ
-374 VHVNYNAN
+374 VHVNYYASE
-382 DIAQKLDFED
+382 IAQKLDFQD
-392 GEFDEQAWAAQW
+392 DEFDEQKWASDF
-404 SESLPV
+404 SEMLPV
-410 EYDDRTGTYSW
+410 EFEEKTGTFKWAYGE
-421 NYSNSSDEKNLIDV
+421 SSDDKLLFPV
-435 NDVED
+435 VGD
-440 VSSILTSIS
+440 VSTILASIT
-449 DSRFSISVSGGPL
+449 DSRFSISVSGGPQ
-462 DGSSSVGI
+462 DASSNVGV
-470 DHPTNLGDG
+470 DHPTSLGDG
-479 ALDVIPET
+479 ALDAIPET
-487 VREYVWEP
+487 VRKHVWEP
-495 LNIGVGYQFMIL
+495 LGIAIGMQFMIL

-539 GFFGFFGKVAAAIG
+539 GFFGFFGKVAAAVG

-561 IMFDSRVGVLSIAVL
+561 VMFDSRVGVLSIAVL
-576 IAIGVFLMRYVDVE
+576 IAIGVLLMRYVDIE

>member
-1 MTILITSLPLR
+1 MAILITSPPLR

-59 LLFLEANGLNTTIAG
+59 FLFLEANGLNTTIAG

-82 IAYLVAFGTW
+82 IAYLVALGTW
-92 AVAIIAPALGV
+92 AVAIVAPALGV
-103 IADYKPVKMSWLRIL
+103 IADYKPVKMTWLRTL
-118 TYIGAGATF
+118 TYVGAGATF
-127 MLGFDFLVPGN
+127 MLGFDFLLPGN
-138 EWIWLLVFYFIA
+138 EWIWLLIFYFIA

-189 GILLVVHLGLVLGIG
+189 GLLLVVHLGLVLGIG

-221 GFALMTFKYVP
+221 GFALITFKYVP

-238 NEQVPTVRE
+238 DRQVPTIRE

-282 WAIGPIFGAVVLGV
+282 WAVGPIFGAVVLGV

-305 VLIQFVAYP
+305 VLIQFVAWP
-314 CALFFTKLANKWG
+314 CALLFTKLANAWG
-327 TKKALNASLVGWLV
+327 TKKALNASLIGWLV
-341 LSFATLGFAP
+341 LSFAILGFAP

-365 WNEEKQLYQ
+365 WDEESQSYQ
-374 VHVNYNAN
+374 VHVNYDASE
-382 DIAQKLDFED
+382 IAQKLDFQD
-392 GEFDEQAWAAQW
+392 DEFDEQKWASDF
-404 SESLPV
+404 SEMLPV
-410 EYDDRTGTYSW
+410 EFEEKTGTFKWAYGE
-421 NYSNSSDEKNLIDV
+421 SSDDKLLFPV
-435 NDVED
+435 VGD
-440 VSSILTSIS
+440 VSTILASIT
-449 DSRFSISVSGGPL
+449 DSRFSISVSGGPQ
-462 DGSSSVGI
+462 DASSNVGV
-470 DHPTNLGDG
+470 DHPTSLGDG
-479 ALDVIPET
+479 ALDAIPET
-487 VREYVWEP
+487 VRKHVWEP
-495 LNIGVGYQFMIL
+495 LGIAIGMQFMIL

-539 GFFGFFGKVAAAIG
+539 GFFGFFGKVAAAVG

-561 IMFDSRVGVLSIAVL
+561 VMFDSRVGVLSIAVL
-576 IAIGVFLMRYVDVE
+576 IAIGVLLMRYVDIE

>member
-1 MTILITSLPLR
+1 
-12 DLGIVMSEAEL
+12 MSEAEL

-59 LLFLEANGLNTTIAG
+59 YLFLEANGLNTTIAG

-82 IAYLVAFGTW
+82 IAYLVALGTW
-92 AVAIIAPALGV
+92 AVAIVAPALGV
-103 IADYKPVKMSWLRIL
+103 IADYKPVKMTWLRTL
-118 TYIGAGATF
+118 TYVGAGATF
-127 MLGFDFLVPGN
+127 MLGFDFLLPGN
-138 EWIWLLVFYFIA
+138 EWIWLLIFYFIA

-189 GILLVVHLGLVLGIG
+189 GLLLVVHLGLVLGVG

-221 GFALMTFKYVP
+221 GFALITFKYVP

-238 NEQVPTVRE
+238 DKQVPTIRE

-257 EYNKFRTLFI
+257 EYNKFRTLFT

-282 WAIGPIFGAVVLGV
+282 WAVGPIFGAVVLGV
-296 STIELMITI
+296 TTTELMVTI
-305 VLIQFVAYP
+305 VAIQFVAWP
-314 CALFFTKLANKWG
+314 CALAFTKLANAWG
-327 TKKALNASLVGWLV
+327 TKKALNASLIGWLF
-341 LSFATLGFAP
+341 LSFAILGFAP
-351 LELDSHDEFEVMYD
+351 LELDSHEEFEVMYD
-365 WNEEKQLYQ
+365 WDEESQSYQ
-374 VHVNYNAN
+374 VQVNPLASQ
-382 DIAQKLDFED
+382 IAQKLDFGD
-392 GEFDEQAWAAQW
+392 DEFDEQKWA
-404 SESLPV
+404 SDFSGMLPV
-410 EYDDRTGTYSW
+410 EFDDKTNTYKWADGYDD
-421 NYSNSSDEKNLIDV
+421 SDDKLLFPVEGDVALI
-435 NDVED
+435 
-440 VSSILTSIS
+440 LASIS
-449 DSRFSISVSGGPL
+449 ESRFSISVSGGPL
-462 DGSSSVGI
+462 DGSSDVGI
-470 DHPTNLGDG
+470 DHPTSLGDG

-487 VREYVWEP
+487 VREHVWEP
-495 LNIGVGYQFMIL
+495 LGIAIGMQFLIL
-507 GMMIGTLFG
+507 GCMIGTLFG

-539 GFFGFFGKVAAAIG
+539 GFFGFFGKVAAAVG
-553 PLLYASMT
+553 PLLYATMT

-576 IAIGVFLMRYVDVE
+576 IAIGVFLMRYVDIE

-600 ARNRGIST
+600 AKNRGIST